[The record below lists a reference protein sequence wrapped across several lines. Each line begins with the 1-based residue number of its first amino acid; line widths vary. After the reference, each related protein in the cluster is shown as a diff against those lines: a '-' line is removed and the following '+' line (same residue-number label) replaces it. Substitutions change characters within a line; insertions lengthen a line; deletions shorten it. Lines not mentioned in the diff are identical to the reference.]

1 MIGSS
6 LNGDAPSLA
15 IFPRG
20 LRIAVLTSWDD
31 GAMTDFRLAEVL
43 HRQGY
48 HPTFL
53 MNQPSPAMKSLD
65 KLEALG
71 VEVGSHCW
79 HHPFLFILPPQR
91 AMEECVE
98 MRKLLEKQ
106 LKHPVISFAYPNGY
120 TPAYDTQGDYV
131 LRAVKAAGY
140 WSGRT
145 TDTAMNTYNSITD
158 ALTIRSN
165 GFFGGRDSL
174 IKDWEKTRT
183 TEGGIFYFWGHS
195 WQIGKT
201 DEQWKDFEDFVA
213 KFARQPDA
221 WYASLGEM
229 SVWLWSRKNVQISVA
244 SKTPRKMTVKLTHP
258 WLHPW
263 LAAECPLTLK
273 VPSGVKSVRWHGES
287 IPVSNGFVEL
297 NWNGDQ

>member
-1 MIGSS
+1 
-6 LNGDAPSLA
+6 
-15 IFPRG
+15 
-20 LRIAVLTSWDD
+20 
-31 GAMTDFRLAEVL
+31 MTDFRLAEVL

-158 ALTIRSN
+158 ALTMRSN

-174 IKDWEKTRT
+174 IKDWEKTRPRRKAASFT
-183 TEGGIFYFWGHS
+183 SGAIAGRSARPMSSGRTSRIS
-195 WQIGKT
+195 W
-201 DEQWKDFEDFVA
+201 
-213 KFARQPDA
+213 P
-221 WYASLGEM
+221 SLP
-229 SVWLWSRKNVQISVA
+229 VNR
-244 SKTPRKMTVKLTHP
+244 TPGMLRWVK
-258 WLHPW
+258 
-263 LAAECPLTLK
+263 C
-273 VPSGVKSVRWHGES
+273 PSGSGLARTSRFPLPPRRRAK
-287 IPVSNGFVEL
+287 
-297 NWNGDQ
+297 